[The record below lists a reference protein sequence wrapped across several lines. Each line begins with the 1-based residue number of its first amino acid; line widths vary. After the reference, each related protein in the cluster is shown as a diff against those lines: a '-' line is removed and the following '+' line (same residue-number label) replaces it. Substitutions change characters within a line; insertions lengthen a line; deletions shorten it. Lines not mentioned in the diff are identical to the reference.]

1 MGQKNL
7 YFLKIFQKN
16 TLENLCYN
24 SNLLHCI
31 IDSVKQILKRKNKK
45 DLNESCFKLGA
56 NQTGMNFM
64 IFVIIFV
71 ENLSTIQCYGWS
83 CSKDQLPKRRFPM
96 AANRS
101 NGWAVVVA
109 GEKTL

>member
-24 SNLLHCI
+24 SNLSHCI

-71 ENLSTIQCYGWS
+71 ENLSTIQCYG
-83 CSKDQLPKRRFPM
+83 
-96 AANRS
+96 
-101 NGWAVVVA
+101 
-109 GEKTL
+109 